1 MTFINFCIYFAELK
15 INIMSKSF
23 PLNCPSCSSKL
34 KVKSLHCDKCG
45 TSVEGLFDLPPLASL
60 TSDDQ
65 MFVLHFIK
73 YSGSIKDMAKHLNL
87 SYPTVRNML
96 DEIIERIKKIEV
108 TYHQNQAK

>member
-1 MTFINFCIYFAELK
+1 MPKT
-15 INIMSKSF
+15 F

-34 KVKSLHCDKCG
+34 KVKSLYCDKCG

-60 TSDDQ
+60 SADDQ

-73 YSGSIKDMAKHLNL
+73 FSGSNKDMAKHLNL

-96 DEIIERIKKIEV
+96 DEIIEKIKTIET
-108 TYHQNQAK
+108 TYNQTEEK